1 MNRPEELRMT
11 KQRRT
16 VIELLEKTSS
26 PMTAE
31 DIYKRAEKVNLS
43 TIYRTLSTL
52 SDMGIVLKNASQD
65 GKAYYQLNSPR
76 HGHYLKCS
84 ICKRAV
90 LIDACP
96 IEQMA
101 KQLEQKTG
109 YQITGHNLEFIGICP
124 SCIKKKEEEQHE

>member
-1 MNRPEELRMT
+1 MDRTEELRMT

-16 VIELLEKTSS
+16 VIGLLEKSSS

-31 DIYKRAEKVNLS
+31 EIYKRAEEVNLS

-52 SDMGIVLKNASQD
+52 SDMGLVLKNASQD

-76 HGHYLKCS
+76 HGHHLKCS

-101 KQLEQKTG
+101 KQLEKKTG
-109 YQITGHNLEFIGICP
+109 YRITGHNLEFSGICP
-124 SCIKKKEEEQHE
+124 DCMREKEEKQHE